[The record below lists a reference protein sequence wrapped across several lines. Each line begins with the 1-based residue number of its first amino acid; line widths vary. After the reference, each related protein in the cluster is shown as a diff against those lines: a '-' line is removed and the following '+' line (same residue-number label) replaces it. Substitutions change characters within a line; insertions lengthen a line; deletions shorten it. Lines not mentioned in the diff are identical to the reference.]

1 MQVPIHP
8 LIVHFPMVLTFV
20 LPVLILVFA
29 YMIKT
34 NKMTPKGWLII
45 IGMQL
50 AVVISGYV
58 SLETG
63 ETEEHRVEKVV
74 SKKLIHEHEEAAEI
88 FVGASVVALV
98 LSIGAFFLRKELG
111 FRVQMIVALI
121 TVLAAYL
128 AYRTGVLGGELVYK
142 HGAAEAYTQEAAP
155 PEGLLPTP
163 GQDTSESPFPENE
176 NESLKVDDSD
186 YGNPDEVIE
195 SPDDNFREED

>member
-8 LIVHFPMVLTFV
+8 LIVHFPMVLTFI
-20 LPVLILVFA
+20 LPVLIVIFA
-29 YMIKT
+29 YMIKV

-63 ETEEHRVEKVV
+63 ETEERRVEKVV

-88 FVGASVVALV
+88 FVGVSVVALV
-98 LSIGAFFLRKELG
+98 LSIGTFFLRKELG

-121 TVLAAYL
+121 TVLAGYL
-128 AYRTGVLGGELVYK
+128 AYRTGILGGELVYK
-142 HGAAEAYTQEAAP
+142 HGAAGAYTSEAPA
-155 PEGLLPTP
+155 EGLLPTP
-163 GQDTSESPFPENE
+163 GQNTSESPFPETE
-176 NESLKVDDSD
+176 NESLKVDESD

>member
-1 MQVPIHP
+1 MQVPVHP
-8 LIVHFPMVLTFV
+8 LIVHFPMVLTFI
-20 LPVLILVFA
+20 LPVLIVILA
-29 YMIKT
+29 YMIKV

-50 AVVISGYV
+50 AVVISGYI

-88 FVGASVVALV
+88 FVGVSVVALV
-98 LSIGAFFLRKELG
+98 LSIGTFFLRKELG

-121 TVLAAYL
+121 TVVAGYL
-128 AYRTGVLGGELVYK
+128 AYRTGLLGGELVYK
-142 HGAAEAYTQEAAP
+142 HGAAEAYMIEAPA
-155 PEGLLPTP
+155 EGLLPTP
-163 GQDTSESPFPENE
+163 GQNTSESPLPENE
-176 NESLKVDDSD
+176 NESLKVDESD

-195 SPDDNFREED
+195 SPDENFREED